1 MFLYSFYLPSDH
13 QVQSTYQEKSVR
25 GGFITF
31 AVGWAI
37 FLLILNDL
45 GEYLYGEADYSFS
58 VDQG

>member
-1 MFLYSFYLPSDH
+1 M
-13 QVQSTYQEKSVR
+13 R